1 MQSIRSMQRR
11 RTLNK
16 FQSTVGT
23 RKGRRGRNLAL
34 RPDEPAAVHEL
45 MAEDATPNLRV
56 WQMYEEAEEFED
68 SLMSF
73 KELLVGFEAATDEF
87 LQRLEPILRA
97 PLPRV
102 WDAVEGGLA
111 EPTRA
116 TISHAHQHTVGGDV
130 SIAGLEEARSY
141 FHNQIR
147 GHVIRPLDQWREALD
162 VVENDRLPALK
173 RLRGHVVKQS
183 RAVGRYSS
191 RYQRHLEES
200 GATSGAIIPVSG
212 GVHKQGGV
220 KGLFGACTRPRANTP
235 SRMTRSDRSGRDAHS
250 TDSDSEAD
258 SDVARMVASE
268 DVGMRLNYKHRK
280 LDAARGDYFEAERVV
295 AEQLEG
301 LCRDG
306 AWLKSYMVAA
316 LLLGKEAMQMSV
328 VSLGNTKQPLPGFTA
343 RYGGRVEH
351 GILRDNVDLVAM
363 MPPDLKISR
372 PSGMAGSG
380 FGGSDSTSLL
390 PESGLHAHKA
400 TATPMELSA
409 RPDMHALE
417 WVRPTPT
424 GASAVPLEAVQRA
437 GLGLPE
443 QGSGESGVY
452 RPGSSQR
459 YIEYDSGVA
468 RAPTGHRPALGGRM
482 DEGVSRDRDY
492 YQGDES
498 ARLAGATPDM
508 TDRGRVWGSPGVS
521 PAGGSAGY
529 REGVTGGS
537 GFRPSER
544 QIPEDDRE
552 GLRQHGRGVMGTI
565 TDAVEGA
572 AAGIAHAVG
581 LGGHAGAR
589 DTSER
594 VPGPGFQQAQS
605 PSDVGYIDRAGMR
618 DQGLGAGGAVREDLS
633 PEVCARKEFT
643 QVEDRPVV
651 RERVTKYLEHRPV
664 EKQYETAMKFVGERS
679 MPSRHETQSD
689 TTRVISATPA
699 SQEPEIRHRKEYTE
713 LEDRP
718 VVKER
723 VSKILEHR
731 PVAKQYETQLK

>member
-1 MQSIRSMQRR
+1 
-11 RTLNK
+11 
-16 FQSTVGT
+16 
-23 RKGRRGRNLAL
+23 
-34 RPDEPAAVHEL
+34 
-45 MAEDATPNLRV
+45 
-56 WQMYEEAEEFED
+56 
-68 SLMSF
+68 
-73 KELLVGFEAATDEF
+73 
-87 LQRLEPILRA
+87 
-97 PLPRV
+97 
-102 WDAVEGGLA
+102 
-111 EPTRA
+111 
-116 TISHAHQHTVGGDV
+116 
-130 SIAGLEEARSY
+130 
-141 FHNQIR
+141 
-147 GHVIRPLDQWREALD
+147 
-162 VVENDRLPALK
+162 
-173 RLRGHVVKQS
+173 
-183 RAVGRYSS
+183 
-191 RYQRHLEES
+191 
-200 GATSGAIIPVSG
+200 
-212 GVHKQGGV
+212 
-220 KGLFGACTRPRANTP
+220 
-235 SRMTRSDRSGRDAHS
+235 
-250 TDSDSEAD
+250 
-258 SDVARMVASE
+258 
-268 DVGMRLNYKHRK
+268 
-280 LDAARGDYFEAERVV
+280 
-295 AEQLEG
+295 
-301 LCRDG
+301 
-306 AWLKSYMVAA
+306 
-316 LLLGKEAMQMSV
+316 
-328 VSLGNTKQPLPGFTA
+328 
-343 RYGGRVEH
+343 
-351 GILRDNVDLVAM
+351 
-363 MPPDLKISR
+363 
-372 PSGMAGSG
+372 MAGSG

-664 EKQYETAMKFVGERS
+664 EKQYETAMKYVGENAQAGGNS
-679 MPSRHETQSD
+679 EYLGGD
-689 TTRVISATPA
+689 TRVISAT
-699 SQEPEIRHRKEYTE
+699 EPRPEPDIRDRREFTDV
-713 LEDRP
+713 EDRP
-718 VVKER
+718 AMKER
-723 VSKILEHR
+723 VTRLMDNH
-731 PVAKQYETQLK
+731 PVEKRYETNLKYVGESDLPKSMESVGGPEERIVSETSPGPKCPDNMAGGREPVLAA